1 MTEIELKAVL
11 DDFESRRRRMVE
23 AGGTLVYAGRL
34 LDRRYDTPDRALA
47 SRDIV
52 LRLRS
57 YPDADPPAAEI
68 GWKGPTSYAGGFKM
82 REELGAPTGDA
93 LALGEIL
100 LRSGFVIT
108 IELDREIA
116 QFELG
121 GAVVRFER
129 YPRMDDLVEVEGEPP
144 AIERAIAA
152 LGMPRESFSSERLSA
167 FVERYESRTGEA
179 AALSAAELSG
189 GRSFDHSDA

>member
-1 MTEIELKAVL
+1 MTEIELKSVVDDL
-11 DDFESRRRRMVE
+11 DRRRRRIRD
-23 AGGTLVYAGRL
+23 AGATLVYAGRL
-34 LDRRYDTPDRALA
+34 HDRRYDTPDRALA

-57 YPDADPPAAEI
+57 YPDADPPTAEI

-93 LALGEIL
+93 AALGEIL
-100 LRSGFVIT
+100 VRSGFVVT
-108 IELDREIA
+108 LALDREIE
-116 QFELG
+116 QFDLD
-121 GAVVRFER
+121 GAVIRFER
-129 YPRMDDLVEVEGEPP
+129 YPRMDVLVEVEGEPP

-152 LGMPRESFSSERLSA
+152 LDMPREGFTSERLPS
-167 FVERYESRTGEA
+167 FVERYEARTGMT

-189 GRSFDHSDA
+189 EPPFDRSDA